1 MRKFLHVFFVLLILI
16 AGSNLASAAPKWDQ
30 SADRIEKTLLQALEV
45 YKADDPAGA
54 KKLVNDSYYGIYEKD
69 GLEMTIRNTV
79 SSKNSNLSEYK
90 FSTIKKLMTNQAPD
104 AQIKQEIDTLMKM
117 IRADIKKI
125 KGAGGKHSAWDT
137 FWPAFVI
144 LVREGVEAILVIGAI
159 IAYLIKSGNAKKV
172 QTVYSY
178 SLAALLASLLTAVL
192 FQSVVALSGA
202 SQEILEG
209 GTMLLAVAVLVSISF
224 WMGDKANGKAWSSYI
239 EGKVQSS
246 LTSGNTLALGAAAF
260 LAVYRE
266 GAEVVLFY
274 QALFNEAGDDMQ
286 MIWLGFA
293 AGCVVL
299 AAIFIAV
306 RYGTLKIPLKPF
318 FVGTSIF
325 MYCMAVSFAG
335 NGVKELQEGGVIGV
349 TTIDGLPSVD
359 LFGVY
364 PTWETLIPQI
374 ALVAVAITGIVYR
387 RKTKI
392 EEAI

>member
-1 MRKFLHVFFVLLILI
+1 MRKLLNVFLIVLILI
-16 AGSNLASAAPKWDQ
+16 AGSNLALAAPKWDQ
-30 SADRIEKTLLQALEV
+30 SADRIEKTLLQALDV
-45 YKADDPAGA
+45 YKAGDPAGA

-104 AQIKQEIDTLMKM
+104 TQIKQEIDTLMKM
-117 IRADIKKI
+117 IRGDIKKI
-125 KGAGGKHSAWDT
+125 KGAGGKHGAWDT
-137 FWPAFVI
+137 FWPAFII

-159 IAYLIKSGNAKKV
+159 IAYLIKSGNAEKV

-224 WMGDKANGKAWSSYI
+224 WMGDKANSKAWSSYI

-293 AGCVVL
+293 AGCVALV
-299 AAIFIAV
+299 AIFAAV

-349 TTIDGLPSVD
+349 TTIDGFPSVD
-359 LFGVY
+359 LFGIY

-374 ALVAVAITGIVYR
+374 ALVTVAIIGIIYR
-387 RKTKI
+387 KKTKI
-392 EEAI
+392 EEAM